1 MAKYLFGYHGG
12 SGMAVSEAEMEAIM
26 AKWGAWFQ
34 ELGASVLDGGA
45 PVGRAMTVASDGSVS
60 DGGGADALGGYSIIS
75 ADSIEEAVAKA
86 KGSPAL
92 ADGGSVQVAELI
104 DM

>member
-12 SGMAVSEAEMEAIM
+12 GGMAESDAEMEASM

-34 ELGASVLDGGA
+34 ELGDSVLDGGA
-45 PVGRAMTVASDGSVS
+45 PVGRAMTVASDGSVA
-60 DGGGADALGGYSIIS
+60 DGGGTSALGGYSIVS
-75 ADSIEEAVAKA
+75 ANSIEEAVSKA

-92 ADGGSVQVAELI
+92 EDGGSVQVAELI